1 VWPRRAPAELT
12 PIDRSDVDAV
22 LAALFDV
29 IHELRSI
36 EALLEE
42 DDDAQEDVE
51 DDDR

>member
-1 VWPRRAPAELT
+1 VWPLRAPAPSA
-12 PIDRSDVDAV
+12 PIHRSDVDAV

-36 EALLEE
+36 KALLEE
-42 DDDAQEDVE
+42 DDDAQEDVA